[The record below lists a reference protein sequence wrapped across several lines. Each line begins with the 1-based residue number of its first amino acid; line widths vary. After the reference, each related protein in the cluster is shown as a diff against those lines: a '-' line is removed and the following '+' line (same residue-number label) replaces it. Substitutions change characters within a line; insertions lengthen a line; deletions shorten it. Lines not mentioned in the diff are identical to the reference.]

1 MTTRTVSP
9 TTEQISITS
18 LADEIAFR
26 LQAAILAGEHPPG
39 THLFQDEICER
50 FGVSRTPVRE
60 ALRKLQAKHLVV
72 LVPNKGAT
80 VRVPGRAELIDVY
93 NVRAELEGYA
103 CELACVNVS
112 DKLLSALDGAQ
123 QRVMEAV
130 ELYER
135 DGADATGDVS
145 LDMQV
150 ARANNDF
157 HDAIAVAG
165 GNECLRRLVDEL
177 QDFFPK
183 DYVWRAMASADELR
197 ALNLEDHERIRKAFG
212 RHDGARARQD
222 MRRHILHA
230 SDILLGYLDQHE
242 FWQ

>member
-135 DGADATGDVS
+135 DGADATGMS
-145 LDMQV
+145 
-150 ARANNDF
+150 RST
-157 HDAIAVAG
+157 
-165 GNECLRRLVDEL
+165 CR
-177 QDFFPK
+177 
-183 DYVWRAMASADELR
+183 
-197 ALNLEDHERIRKAFG
+197 
-212 RHDGARARQD
+212 
-222 MRRHILHA
+222 
-230 SDILLGYLDQHE
+230 
-242 FWQ
+242 